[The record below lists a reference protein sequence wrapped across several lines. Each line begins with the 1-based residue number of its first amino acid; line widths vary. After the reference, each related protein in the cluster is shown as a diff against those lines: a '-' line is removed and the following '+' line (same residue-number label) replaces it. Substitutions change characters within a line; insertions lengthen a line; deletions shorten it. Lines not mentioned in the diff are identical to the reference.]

1 MEHFSTI
8 DPRYQLTWLP
18 SRRGENVSEI
28 HTRTSSFLRAFF
40 ARLDLA
46 ALGAPIASDREL
58 DLGRHKNIL
67 LVGHAASVIT
77 LAREL
82 SGERDLALR
91 VGCCS
96 LSILVP
102 KEGAKRFT
110 YRLPS
115 ASGPPSLSSSPTQQL
130 TEGNALLGEW
140 DLTLNAS
147 ADFLPNGIERDW
159 GFEDI
164 EVDSGEVISDFG
176 EKGTEEEVESED
188 ERGLQIQLPAEVMGA
203 RL

>member
-1 MEHFSTI
+1 MH
-8 DPRYQLTWLP
+8 
-18 SRRGENVSEI
+18 V
-28 HTRTSSFLRAFF
+28 RTSSFLHAFF
-40 ARLDLA
+40 ARFDLA

-102 KEGAKRFT
+102 KAGAKRFT

-115 ASGPPSLSSSPTQQL
+115 GSASSPTPHATH

-164 EVDSGEVISDFG
+164 EIDSGEVISDFG
-176 EKGTEEEVESED
+176 EKGTEGEVESEN
-188 ERGLQIQLPAEVMGA
+188 ERGLQIQLPGEVMGA

>member
-1 MEHFSTI
+1 MQHFPTI

-18 SRRGENVSEI
+18 SRHGENVSEV
-28 HTRTSSFLRAFF
+28 HVRTSSFLRAFF

-102 KEGAKRFT
+102 KPGAKRFT
-110 YRLPS
+110 YRLPPAS
-115 ASGPPSLSSSPTQQL
+115 ASSPTPMPHATH

-140 DLTLNAS
+140 ELTLNAS

-176 EKGTEEEVESED
+176 EKGTEGEVESEH
-188 ERGLQIQLPAEVMGA
+188 ERGLQIQLPGEVMGA